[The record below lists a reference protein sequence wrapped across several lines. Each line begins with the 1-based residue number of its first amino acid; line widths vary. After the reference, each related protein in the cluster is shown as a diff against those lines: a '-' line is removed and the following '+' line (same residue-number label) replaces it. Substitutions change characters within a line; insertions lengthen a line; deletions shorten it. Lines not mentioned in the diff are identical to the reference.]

1 MNECHRCSVEH
12 DDPLLDREIELQ
24 VRRLVG
30 ELLKYGGSRDE
41 VFCKIVNDWLV
52 RHLESGGVLHEGQA
66 GFRVKRSCIYVL
78 SESED
83 CGRER
88 RLMHSF

>member
-1 MNECHRCSVEH
+1 M
-12 DDPLLDREIELQ
+12 
-24 VRRLVG
+24 
-30 ELLKYGGSRDE
+30 
-41 VFCKIVNDWLV
+41 FCKIVND
-52 RHLESGGVLHEGQA
+52 RLESVHEGQA